1 MELFE
6 AIEKRASVRQLVP
19 AEIGEDD
26 ILKILDA
33 ARRAPSGMNVQPL
46 EYVAIRDKD
55 TIRKLEK
62 VQSFIGQASVVIA
75 VVADQS
81 SRFWLEDAAAAT
93 ENMLLAITA
102 LGYASCWVE
111 GTLIRQEQWA
121 KELLGIPEDRRLI
134 IMLPVGKPAD
144 STAQKEKKPLTD
156 IAYSER
162 YGNKLQL

>member
-6 AIEKRASVRQLVP
+6 AIEKRASVRQMVP
-19 AEIGEDD
+19 VEIGENDV
-26 ILKILDA
+26 LKILDA

-46 EYVAIRDKD
+46 EYIVIRDKG

-62 VQSFIGQASVVIA
+62 IQSSIGQASIVIA
-75 VVADQS
+75 VVADQG

-102 LGYASCWVE
+102 LGYGSCWVE

-121 KELLGIPEDRRLI
+121 KELLGIPEESRLI

-144 STAQKEKKPLTD
+144 STAQKEKKALTD
-156 IAYSER
+156 ITYSER
-162 YGNKLQL
+162 YGNRLKP

>member
-6 AIEKRASVRQLVP
+6 VIEKRASVRELVP
-19 AEIGEDD
+19 VEISDGD
-26 ILKILDA
+26 LSKILNA
-33 ARRAPSGMNVQPL
+33 GRHAPSGMNVQPL
-46 EYVAIRDKD
+46 EYIVIRDKG

-75 VVADQS
+75 VVADQN

-111 GTLIRQEQWA
+111 GTLVRQERWA
-121 KELLGIPEDRRLI
+121 KELLGIPEERRLI
-134 IMLPVGKPAD
+134 VLLPVGKPAD
-144 STAQKEKKPLTD
+144 TPAQKEKKPLAD

-162 YGNKLQL
+162 YGNRLQP

>member
-6 AIEKRASVRQLVP
+6 AIEKRASVRQLV
-19 AEIGEDD
+19 AVEISDND
-26 ILKILDA
+26 LRKILNA
-33 ARRAPSGMNVQPL
+33 GRRAPSGMNVQPL
-46 EYVAIRDKD
+46 EYIIIRDKD
-55 TIRKLEK
+55 AIEKLEK
-62 VQSFIGQASVVIA
+62 VQPFIGQASVVIGL
-75 VVADQS
+75 VADQN

-111 GTLIRQEQWA
+111 GTLLGHEQWA
-121 KELLGIPEDRRLI
+121 KELLGVPEERRLI
-134 IMLPVGKPAD
+134 VLLPVGKPAD
-144 STAQKEKKPLTD
+144 APAQKEKKPLAD

>member
-6 AIEKRASVRQLVP
+6 AIEKRASVRQLLPV
-19 AEIGEDD
+19 EISDSD
-26 ILKILDA
+26 LRKILNA
-33 ARRAPSGMNVQPL
+33 GRCAPSGMNAQPL
-46 EYVAIRDKD
+46 ECIVIRDKD

-111 GTLIRQEQWA
+111 GTLVRQEGWA
-121 KELLGIPEDRRLI
+121 KELLGIPEERRLI
-134 IMLPVGKPAD
+134 ILLPVGKPAD
-144 STAQKEKKPLTD
+144 APAQKEKKPLAD
-156 IAYSER
+156 ITYSER
-162 YGNKLQL
+162 YGDRLQL

>member
-46 EYVAIRDKD
+46 EYVVISDKD

-93 ENMLLAITA
+93 ENMLLAITV

-121 KELLGIPEDRRLI
+121 KELLGIPEERRLI

-144 STAQKEKKPLTD
+144 ATAQKEKKPLAD
-156 IAYSER
+156 IVYSER
-162 YGNKLQL
+162 YANRLQA